1 MKTKNLIQLILTT
14 FILSSFMYSG
24 SVTPVLGLRFNDVA
38 GSTDLQGP
46 SQTLGLKMDVGSGV
60 YSGFDT
66 NGTDFRIF
74 IQQSYGTFGFGRN
87 NDGENQFTVGGNYD
101 VVDNLQVS
109 LDYVIN
115 RLTDNAADGDP
126 LSGIPYPD
134 EIRMS
139 LSVTF

>member
-1 MKTKNLIQLILTT
+1 MKIKNSIKLIISTL
-14 FILSSFMYSG
+14 ILSSFIYSG
-24 SVTPVLGLRFNDVA
+24 SVTPVLGLRFNDIA

-74 IQQSYGTFGFGRN
+74 VQQSYGIFGFGTN
-87 NDGENQFTVGGNYD
+87 NDGEPQFTVGGYYN
-101 VVDNLQVS
+101 VLDNLNVS

-115 RLTDNAADGDP
+115 RLTDDDGDP
-126 LSGIPYPD
+126 GNPYAD

-139 LSVTF
+139 LSITF

>member
-1 MKTKNLIQLILTT
+1 MKIKKMTNIIVSTMILFS
-14 FILSSFMYSG
+14 FIYSG
-24 SVTPVLGLRFNDVA
+24 SVTPVLGLRFDDVA
-38 GSTDLQGP
+38 GSTDLIGP
-46 SQTLGLKMDVGSGV
+46 TQSLGLKMNVGDGV

-74 IQQSYGTFGFGRN
+74 VQQSFGTFGMGTN
-87 NDGENQFTVGGNYD
+87 NDGEPQFTVGGYYN
-101 VVDNLQVS
+101 VLDNLNVS

-115 RLTDNAADGDP
+115 RLTDDDADPGT
-126 LSGIPYPD
+126 PYDD